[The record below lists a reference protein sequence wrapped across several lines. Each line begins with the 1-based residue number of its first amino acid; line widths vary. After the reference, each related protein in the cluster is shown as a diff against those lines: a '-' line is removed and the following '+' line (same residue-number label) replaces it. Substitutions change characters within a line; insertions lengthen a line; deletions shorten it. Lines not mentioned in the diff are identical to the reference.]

1 MIIEMV
7 KGAGGTF
14 VPADEMFLPALQS
27 FKNGEMYSVEIKRTR
42 NPQFHRKVFAFFK
55 FCFEH
60 WAAENTELQFQSE
73 AKQFDTFRK
82 NLTVLAGYRE
92 VTYTIDGRMRVE
104 PQSLSYGNMEQ
115 DEFEQC
121 YSALINA
128 AIKHIFNDTT
138 DPNVINQL
146 HSFF

>member
-14 VPADEMFLPALQS
+14 VPADEMFLPALQG

-55 FCFEH
+55 FCFEY

-82 NLTVLAGYRE
+82 NLTVLAGFRE

>member
-14 VPADEMFLPALQS
+14 VPADEIFLPALQG

-55 FCFEH
+55 FCFDH
-60 WAAENTELQFQSE
+60 WAAEKTELQFQSE
-73 AKQFDTFRK
+73 VKQFDTFRK
-82 NLTVLAGYRE
+82 NLTVLAGFKD

-104 PQSLSYGNMEQ
+104 AQSLSYGNMDQ
-115 DEFEQC
+115 DGFEQC

-128 AIKHIFNDTT
+128 AIKHIFNNTT

-146 HSFF
+146 YSFF